1 MGSRMSKG
9 PTAPASVIGASRGAP
24 QALARGASLGM
35 AAGPAI
41 FTAAALL
48 ATLRHQSWD
57 FALTKAINSFA
68 GHSPL
73 LDRVEQV
80 LTVSQLPQGV
90 ALVAVLWYLW
100 FETNDVDTR
109 ARLLSGIVA
118 AACAGVLSRVFQLV
132 LPTHPRPLH
141 TEALGFVMPAGVQ
154 PATLNHFNPF
164 PSDHGAVFFGLAIV
178 VWSNRPGLGLAA
190 FAWAAIVDFARVYE
204 GYHYP
209 SDIMGSIGLGLLAVS
224 LFHNPSV
231 HRVACRVVAVE
242 QTHRSWFYPMAF
254 LLTYQVAT
262 LFDDVR
268 LIGRGL
274 FSAVL
279 QHDPF
284 GGS

>member
-118 AACAGVLSRVFQLV
+118 AACAGVLRRVFQLV

-154 PATLNHFNPF
+154 PATLNHFNSF
-164 PSDHGAVFFGLAIV
+164 PSDHGAVFFGVAIAV
-178 VWSNRPGLGLAA
+178 GRNRPAGDLRRSHGRQSS
-190 FAWAAIVDFARVYE
+190 IS
-204 GYHYP
+204 P
-209 SDIMGSIGLGLLAVS
+209 GSTPAGRC
-224 LFHNPSV
+224 
-231 HRVACRVVAVE
+231 HRLPCRIVAVE
-242 QTHRSWFYPMAF
+242 QNHRSWFYPMAF

-262 LFDDVR
+262 LPDDVR